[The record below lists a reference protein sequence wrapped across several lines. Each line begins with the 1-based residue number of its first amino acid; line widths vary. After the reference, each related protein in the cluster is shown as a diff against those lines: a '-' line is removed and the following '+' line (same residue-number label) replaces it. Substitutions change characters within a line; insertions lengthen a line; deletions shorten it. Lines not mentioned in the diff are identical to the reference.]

1 MNVHVLLNKSHT
13 HSGVK
18 LEPGK
23 KVEVSE
29 VEAQWLVDNGIG
41 EVIDKEPDIKP
52 GKDSKK

>member
-41 EVIDKEPDIKP
+41 EVIDKGPDIKP